1 MTSAPHTEH
10 GIESLCAAG
19 TELYE
24 RALGK
29 GHISAGEAAEA
40 PCLVDLGLLHP
51 ALDGLGR
58 LEPVAPAIALNR
70 LLRATRADIA
80 DAHRRENLLVDTW
93 EPLLRLG
100 LRPIADTSTDI
111 PLLLLHSGT
120 ARINDAITAA
130 RSPSKSGTPP

>member
-24 RALGK
+24 RALVE
-29 GHISAGEAAEA
+29 GHISARDATEA

-51 ALDGLGR
+51 TLDDLGR

-70 LLRATRADIA
+70 LLRATRADAVI
-80 DAHRRENLLVDTW
+80 AHRPRPHRQARRHPGQRE
-93 EPLLRLG
+93 PGPARLPHRTLG
-100 LRPIADTSTDI
+100 DP
-111 PLLLLHSGT
+111 
-120 ARINDAITAA
+120 
-130 RSPSKSGTPP
+130 